1 MRAFQVSN
9 TEGLLAGTSTLDI
22 QLHANAGP
30 FYLKNTLEVISR
42 SPVLQHIQNVVYNA
56 GELSLT
62 FPGPHRLSNGNKV
75 KVVIPGKA
83 KSNTVSVP
91 VVIISPLQL
100 KVRYTDPAHTGPF
113 AGYTFSAKKKVVC
126 YTTVHKMNMND
137 MSMSDPIPNFLFQ
150 QGHQTYLQSLSARVR
165 GILCVTKQFG

>member
-1 MRAFQVSN
+1 MRAFQVGN
-9 TEGLLAGTSTLDI
+9 TAGLLAGTSTLDI

-30 FYLKNTLEVISR
+30 FYLKNTLEVVSR

-62 FPGPHRLSNGNKV
+62 FPGPHRLSNGDKV

-83 KSNTVSVP
+83 KSNTESVP

-126 YTTVHKMNMND
+126 YTTVK
-137 MSMSDPIPNFLFQ
+137 
-150 QGHQTYLQSLSARVR
+150 
-165 GILCVTKQFG
+165 